1 MDIPLP
7 LHLSIHFLLA
17 VVSSL
22 LAGYYFKEKIVSFL
36 AGIVAGFFIDLDHA
50 LEYLL
55 VFKGHFNF
63 QYFFEGRQFLTSEQL
78 HLWFH
83 AWELVPVLFI
93 IAWLFRRQRVVK
105 IIAITMAFA
114 GAVHLATD
122 VVINQVSP
130 KFYLLGYRASR
141 DFQMKNLMT
150 PGVYQENLELKAELG
165 IK

>member
-1 MDIPLP
+1 MDIPLS

-17 VVSSL
+17 LLSGL
-22 LAGYYFKEKIVSFL
+22 LAGYYFRERLVSIL
-36 AGIVAGFFIDLDHA
+36 AGIAAGFLIDLDHV

-55 VFKGHFNF
+55 VFKGRFNF

-83 AWELVPVLFI
+83 AWELAPLLLI

-105 IIAITMAFA
+105 IIAVTMAFA

-122 VVINQVSP
+122 LVINQVPP
-130 KFYLLGYRASR
+130 KFYLLSYRASQ

-150 PGVYQENLELKAELG
+150 ADVYKENLELKAELG

>member
-17 VVSSL
+17 LLSGL
-22 LAGYYFKEKIVSFL
+22 LAGYYFRERLVSIL
-36 AGIVAGFFIDLDHA
+36 AGIAAGFLIDLDHV

-55 VFKGHFNF
+55 VFKGRFNF

-83 AWELVPVLFI
+83 AWELVPLLLI

-105 IIAITMAFA
+105 IIAVTMAFA

-122 VVINQVSP
+122 LVINQVPP
-130 KFYLLGYRASR
+130 KFYLLSYRASQ

-150 PGVYQENLELKAELG
+150 ADVYQENLELKAELG

>member
-17 VVSSL
+17 L
-22 LAGYYFKEKIVSFL
+22 LSGLLVGYYFREKLVSIL
-36 AGIVAGFFIDLDHA
+36 AGIAAGFLIDLDHV

-55 VFKGHFNF
+55 VFKGRFNF

-83 AWELVPVLFI
+83 AWELVSLLLI

-105 IIAITMAFA
+105 IIAVTMAFA

-122 VVINQVSP
+122 LVINQVPP
-130 KFYLLGYRASR
+130 KFYLLSYRASQ

-150 PGVYQENLELKAELG
+150 ADVYQENLELKAELG

>member
-1 MDIPLP
+1 MDIPLS

-17 VVSSL
+17 LLSGL
-22 LAGYYFKEKIVSFL
+22 LAGYYFRERLVSIL
-36 AGIVAGFFIDLDHA
+36 AGIAAGFLIDLDHV

-55 VFKGHFNF
+55 VFKGRFNF

-78 HLWFH
+78 NLWFH
-83 AWELVPVLFI
+83 AWEFVPLLLI